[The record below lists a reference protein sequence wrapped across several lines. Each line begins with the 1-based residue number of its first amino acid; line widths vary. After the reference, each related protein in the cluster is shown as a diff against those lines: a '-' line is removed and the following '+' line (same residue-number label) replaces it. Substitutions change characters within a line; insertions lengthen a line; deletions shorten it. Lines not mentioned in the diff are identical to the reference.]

1 MKQNHEEV
9 SEDQELSE
17 ELHPVRGDQFDDNKA
32 LREFNFLYL
41 SMEQSPWE
49 THNHLGVKKFYAFY
63 KNERFIN
70 VSTPFIPT

>member
-17 ELHPVRGDQFDDNKA
+17 ELHPVRGDQFVDNKA

-49 THNHLGVKKFYAFY
+49 THNHLGVKKLN

-70 VSTPFIPT
+70 ASTPFIPTYI